1 MLGLIRGDAD
11 FRRLWIADGI
21 SEVGSSVVVLAL
33 PLLAATELR
42 ATTWEVALLASSA
55 SLPVLLVGLPAG
67 AWVDRLR
74 RRPVMIVSDAA
85 RAVVLAWVP
94 VAAVLD
100 LLTVGQ
106 LFAVAFLSGV
116 GTVFFDVA
124 HGAYLPSLVGRS
136 RLVEANGRLEM
147 NHSVAYA
154 AGPTIGGQL
163 VGWIGA
169 PLAVVSAVAGYLWSA
184 GWLAAIRHREPPP
197 PAAPDRNLPREIR
210 DGLRFVLAQPFVR
223 ATTLHATTAVMFLAT
238 RYAVDVLFLLRT
250 VGLAPGSI
258 GALLTVGGLGA
269 VTGAVLAPRIAR
281 ALGGTRSVLVSG
293 VAMGLSSL
301 LIPLTGPGAGLVW
314 YAVGAGMVAFWITA
328 NNVISV
334 GLRQRLCPDHLLGRM
349 NASSRFLAW
358 ATLPLGGV
366 LGGALGTALGL
377 RPTIWL
383 AGAGLLLASLW
394 LILSPVC
401 RARDLPATPPDVHA
415 EIGRDRCGTGF
426 NEPVTRPDRPAG

>member
-1 MLGLIRGDAD
+1 MPGLLRADAD

-21 SEVGSSVVVLAL
+21 SEVGGSVVVLAL

-42 ATTWEVALLASSA
+42 ASTWQVALLATAA
-55 SLPVLLVGLPAG
+55 SLPVLLIGLPAG

-74 RRPVMIVSDAA
+74 RRPVMIVADTG
-85 RAVVLAWVP
+85 RAVVLGWVP

-100 LLTVGQ
+100 LLTIEQ
-106 LFAVAFLSGV
+106 LFAVSFLAGI
-116 GTVFFDVA
+116 GTVCFDLA

-136 RLVEANGRLEM
+136 RLVEANGRLET
-147 NHSVAYA
+147 NHSVAYS

-169 PLAVVSAVAGYLWSA
+169 PLAVLATVAGYLWSA
-184 GWLAAIRHREPPP
+184 GWVAAIRHREPPP
-197 PAAPDRNLPREIR
+197 PPVPDRNLLREIR
-210 DGLRFVLAQPFVR
+210 DGMRFVLAQPFIR
-223 ATTLHATTAVMFLAT
+223 ATTLHATTAVLFLAT

-258 GALLTVGGLGA
+258 GALMTVGGLGA
-269 VTGAVLAPRIAR
+269 VAGAVLAPRIAR
-281 ALGGTRSVLVSG
+281 RLGGTRSVLVAG
-293 VAMGLSSL
+293 IAVGLSSL
-301 LIPLTGPGAGLVW
+301 LIPLTGPGLGLAW
-314 YAVGAGMVAFWITA
+314 YAVGAGGVAFSITA
-328 NNVISV
+328 SNVISV
-334 GLRQRLCPDHLLGRM
+334 GLRQMLCPDHLLGRM

-377 RPTIWL
+377 RTTIWL
-383 AGAGLLLASLW
+383 TGAGLLLASLW

-401 RARDLPATPPDVHA
+401 RARDLPAAPPDVRA
-415 EIGRDRCGTGF
+415 EMSPGPARDGLS
-426 NEPVTRPDRPAG
+426 